1 MEEEKKTAEK
11 PVSPSSADAQVAA
24 QEHGTGSIDFE
35 GLKTLGKSDAIVPDP
50 WPVRFGWGLL
60 ELLVQFGLFLAGIV
74 LDILKAL
81 IQVVVGFVK
90 GVYHI
95 ILAIGRFFRGWHRIF
110 HEVDG
115 AGKASFFFQGV
126 GQFHYGQRVD
136 GIIFFAVEILF
147 VLFMVFFGGADIANL
162 IPKTIEIVDVQT
174 KQVVETATC
183 LAPHYGQFYS
193 NALPN
198 SVFLLIRGLIAI
210 TIIVAYFIV
219 YCKGIRA
226 MYDDYQILHNFEFRQ
241 AHEDQLHVLR
251 NRHHYEHINFEKDSA
266 FSIKRKMRKEYGYS
280 VLSSRY
286 ISYVPFKRIPYKK
299 ENVFSAGWDR
309 LVARYYA
316 HYSAWRKRIRA
327 GRWSSIFAPYLE
339 WEPKKRAP
347 RYGLDVVEGETKAS
361 LIKFHHTYDKYN
373 NYLSTTRDWGVEIA
387 ALKQNELLCQCVY
400 AEDPISKA
408 NGDQPIPHDAKIK
421 TSAIVTRIVGALE
434 LPLDI
439 ARDMGKIMAKGRKR
453 GGDEGLKNA
462 ITSAYDY
469 YSKELAEFVQAYR
482 TDTLESVHNAEKA
495 YGDYANLRPIY
506 DKGEKAFKEELRN
519 VYHLRDE
526 EVEMIYQDYRLAIK
540 STDDVVEDI
549 KAQLLYR
556 QSHYHKIVAL
566 YETYPFHG
574 QPIRFKR
581 EIKMYTDERFSTT
594 VLSLPVLGAMAM
606 CVIPL
611 IFSIVIA
618 FTNYDRNNTAGYFTW
633 SNEAFQQFFG
643 QNSMAGYS
651 GAFMKL
657 LGWTIVWAFFATF
670 TNYIFGIIL
679 ALLINKKGIALKKMW
694 RTIFVITIAIP
705 QFITLLTMNLLLS
718 DNGAINGWLLQ
729 QSWYTAPNGLAHQLG
744 FGYVEDGQW
753 IATYFPFLSDSS
765 HNAVWPKITLIV
777 VNMWIGIPYTM
788 LSTSGILMNIPD
800 DLYESARID
809 GANAWTQFWKIT
821 MPYVLF
827 VTGPSLLTTFIGN
840 INNFNVIYFLTGG
853 GPSVAGILS
862 NANAGSTDLLI
873 TWLYKLTVNKFDYS
887 TASVIGLGV
896 FLICSFF
903 SLIVYKRLGS
913 TKNEEEFQ

>member
-1 MEEEKKTAEK
+1 METKQQDSQQVTSATPTPDAVGNEE
-11 PVSPSSADAQVAA
+11 
-24 QEHGTGSIDFE
+24 GRIDFAGISSVNRE
-35 GLKTLGKSDAIVPDP
+35 MIPPDP
-50 WPVRFGWGLL
+50 WYKRLGWGLAD
-60 ELLVQFGLFLAGIV
+60 FGLQILLFLAGFI
-74 LDILKAL
+74 LDVLKAL
-81 IQVVVGFVK
+81 VQVVVGIFK
-90 GVYHI
+90 
-95 ILAIGRFFRGWHRIF
+95 ILVLVVVSIGKFFRKLHRIF

-115 AGKASFFFQGV
+115 YGKASFFAQGV
-126 GQFHYGQRVD
+126 GPFHYGQRVD
-136 GIIFFAVEILF
+136 GVIFFAVEVLF
-147 VLFMVFFGGADIANL
+147 ILFMVFFGGADIANL
-162 IPKTIEIVDVQT
+162 FPKTIQIQDVQT
-174 KQVVETATC
+174 GALETVVC
-183 LAPHYGQFYS
+183 LASHGGIYMS
-193 NALPN
+193 NARPDSA
-198 SVFLLIRGLIAI
+198 SVLIRGLVAI
-210 TIIVAYFIV
+210 LVVIGYFIV
-219 YCKGIRA
+219 YCKGIDA
-226 MYDDYQILHNFEFRQ
+226 TFDDYQILHNFEFRQ

-251 NRHHYEHINFEKDSA
+251 NRHHYESINFERDSA
-266 FSIKRKMRKEYGYS
+266 FSIKQKMRKEYGYS
-280 VLSSRY
+280 ALSSRY
-286 ISYVPFKRIPYKK
+286 ISYVPFKRIPFQK
-299 ENVFSAGWDR
+299 ENIFSATYDKI
-309 LVARYYA
+309 VAAFYA
-316 HYSAWRKRIRA
+316 KYSACATKIRA
-327 GRWSSIFAPYLE
+327 GKFSSIFAPYLE
-339 WEPKKRAP
+339 WKPKEKAP
-347 RYGLDVVEGETKAS
+347 RYGLDVVEKETKAS

-387 ALKQNELLCQCVY
+387 ALKQSELLFQCVY

-408 NGDQPIPHDAKIK
+408 NGDQPISHDAKIK

-439 ARDMGKIMAKGRKR
+439 ARDIAKTIAKGRKR
-453 GGDEGLKNA
+453 GGDEGIKNA
-462 ITSAYDY
+462 ITGAYDY

-495 YGDYANLRPIY
+495 YGDYAALRPIY

-526 EVEMIYQDYRLAIK
+526 EAEMIYQDYRLAIT

-556 QSHYHKIVAL
+556 QGHYHKIVVL

-574 QPIRFKR
+574 QPTRFKR

-594 VLSLPVLGAMAM
+594 VLSLPVLGALAM

-611 IFSIVIA
+611 VFSIIIA

-643 QNSMAGYS
+643 ENAMSGYS

-705 QFITLLTMNLLLS
+705 QFITLLTMNLLLG
-718 DNGAINGWLLQ
+718 DKGAINGWLLQ
-729 QSWYTAPNGLAHQLG
+729 QSWYTQPGGMAQSLG
-744 FGYVEDGQW
+744 FGYMNTKGEW
-753 IATYFPFLSDSS
+753 IATYFPFLSDSNN
-765 HNAVWPKITLIV
+765 NAIWPKITLIV

-853 GPSVAGILS
+853 GPNVAGTLS
-862 NANAGSTDLLI
+862 NAGAGSTDLLI

-896 FLICSFF
+896 FLVCSFF